1 VSAGVLAMI
10 DGACKFAG
18 WKALLESE
26 EKALSFQ
33 KTGQQDLR
41 ETLGGAMFVGSI
53 AVGVGTVVKAYGTW
67 RNLYATGMAERA
79 AGERLAARA
88 DIALRAV
95 GVVNAV
101 VWGVSAAMD
110 FADVV
115 DSWYQNKWGLM
126 MLQGISGFVGVLAA
140 GLAGWAAFAA
150 AGGATMLF
158 GLSLTGWG
166 VVLAVVLVALGML
179 IDHIKGDIF
188 SQWLERTY
196 WGVLP
201 TPSRYDEPKVE
212 QSDFNKAMAG
222 A

>member
-1 VSAGVLAMI
+1 MSAGALAMI
-10 DGACKFAG
+10 DGMCKFAG

-110 FADVV
+110 FADFAE
-115 DSWYQNKWGLM
+115 SWKQKKWSLAGF
-126 MLQGISGFVGVLAA
+126 QFFSGAVGSFAA
-140 GLAGWAAFAA
+140 AIAGWAAFSVT
-150 AGGATMLF
+150 GGGTILL
-158 GLSLTGWG
+158 GLSLTVWG
-166 VVLAVVLVALGML
+166 LILAVVLVAIGMA
-179 IDHIKGDIF
+179 IDYVKGDIF

-201 TPSRYDEPKVE
+201 VPSRYGEPKVE
-212 QSDFNKAMAG
+212 QSDFSKAMAG